1 MSPVHRAAEEVLA
14 SAWEVMNFLKFRI
27 NMTELIQ
34 RPQRPVTPTITPVTN
49 SQDVVNDQPLS
60 PEDIRWYK
68 EARRPIAEIKADL
81 CKGIP
86 AKYLDKLKDK
96 SKAWYIPWYNAVSL
110 LDRCTGG
117 QWKFRILNMWTTPKR
132 IFVVAEITIIAAEGS
147 FTMAASG
154 TELLEREV
162 LNKETQEIELKEL
175 AYGDPSSN
183 AESMALRRAAAKFGL
198 ARYLYN
204 D

>member
-1 MSPVHRAAEEVLA
+1 MAD
-14 SAWEVMNFLKFRI
+14 
-27 NMTELIQ
+27 LI
-34 RPQRPVTPTITPVTN
+34 RPTRPVQQS
-49 SQDVVNDQPLS
+49 SQESEIPLS
-60 PEDIRWYK
+60 PVTRMNQEQPGQITHAQPIEQKADGPEDIGWYK
-68 EARRPIAEIKADL
+68 EARRPIAVIKADL
-81 CKGIP
+81 SKGIP
-86 AKYLDKLKDK
+86 AKYLDRLKDK
-96 SKAWYIPWYNAVSL
+96 GNAPYIPWYNAVSL

-147 FTMAASG
+147 FTMAATG
-154 TELLEREV
+154 TEMLEREV
-162 LNKETQEIELKEL
+162 LNKETGQIELKEL

-198 ARYLYN
+198 ARYLYK